1 VPGDKLLLQLERR
14 TEETYFTCFTSTK
27 VQILTP
33 AEPPRRQAVAAA
45 RAAHR
50 GVAGRLFPAAHCKH
64 LVGACA
70 LRPCDGGAGNGAD
83 GAAGRGAVAGGCDSK
98 RPAGISYIS
107 VYLLYWYLSTR
118 YLRVGLRCSHSQ
130 QLSKASIP
138 PGRCTGIY
146 LVLLVSTRRYLSS
159 ISVSLLSWYLSVLV
173 SPHACF
179 TVCYTALI
187 CNDAQCAGHFRC
199 QY

>member
-1 VPGDKLLLQLERR
+1 MPGDKLLLLLERR

-107 VYLLYWYLSTR
+107 VYLLYWYLSGCDSKR
-118 YLRVGLRCSHSQ
+118 PAGISYISVYLLYWY
-130 QLSKASIP
+130 LSILA
-138 PGRCTGIY
+138 
-146 LVLLVSTRRYLSS
+146 LLVSQYQIPAGRFALQ
-159 ISVSLLSWYLSVLV
+159 
-173 SPHACF
+173 PPA
-179 TVCYTALI
+179 TA
-187 CNDAQCAGHFRC
+187 Q
-199 QY
+199 